1 MTLYTDIDP
10 YCCEVIRARIADGS
24 LPPGEVWC
32 RDVTTLT
39 DDELRAFDQVHLF
52 CGIGGS
58 PLGLKMAGWPS
69 DAPIVTGGF
78 PCQDVSDA
86 GLRAGITAPRSGL
99 FREVV
104 RALRVAPRAYGLLE
118 NVAALLRRGMGVVL
132 GELAAIGRDAEWDCL
147 SACDVGAPHR
157 RARIWVVAHPARGNG
172 DRREVHHA
180 PTHQAEASKS
190 TRWVS
195 DGTGIGVVDG
205 RGNRRTRWVPDAA
218 VCRVVDGLPGGV
230 DELKALG
237 NAQVPQCVEVIARD
251 MIDAIR
257 ESQAVPA

>member
-1 MTLYTDIDP
+1 MILYTDIDP

-32 RDVTTLT
+32 RDVTTLA

-147 SACDVGAPHR
+147 SAAACGFTHLR
-157 RARIWVVAHPARGNG
+157 RRVWIAVLPSDARGVRPQG
-172 DRREVHHA
+172 IR
-180 PTHQAEASKS
+180 PTAKEPRTWEQLAGLVQAEL
-190 TRWVS
+190 RVS
-195 DGTGIGVVDG
+195 
-205 RGNRRTRWVPDAA
+205 VPA
-218 VCRVVDGLPGGV
+218 GSSGGV
-230 DELKALG
+230 ADGVPKRMDRLSALG
-237 NAQVPQCVEVIARD
+237 NAQVPQCVEVIARG
-251 MIDAIR
+251 MIDAMNRI
-257 ESQAVPA
+257 EVPA